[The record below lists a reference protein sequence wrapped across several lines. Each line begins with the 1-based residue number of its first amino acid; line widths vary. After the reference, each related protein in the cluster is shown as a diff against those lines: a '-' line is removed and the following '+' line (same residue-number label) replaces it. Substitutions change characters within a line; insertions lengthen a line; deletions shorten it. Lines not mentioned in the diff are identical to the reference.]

1 MPILFAATAAERDS
15 RHSLLRPL
23 TQSGSFFR
31 LTLTPPFLPSF
42 PPSTDSD
49 VFRSDAV
56 TARAKKGEC
65 AQKGLPETRV
75 AFLHVERLHTR

>member
-15 RHSLLRPL
+15 RHSLVRPL
-23 TQSGSFFR
+23 SQVVSSYFN
-31 LTLTPPFLPSF
+31 SF
-42 PPSTDSD
+42 PPPTDSD

-65 AQKGLPETRV
+65 AQKGLPETRL